1 MGRGGSGGRGF
12 AFNVECSSWGMV
24 PVREAD
30 FLLFFGSKG
39 FSVPKVAAQ
48 RRDVFS
54 FAEFWSL
61 GADDRCA
68 AVASAALRGDLEMLK
83 DICDSDDCSIGVE
96 EANLPDVL
104 EHWALREY
112 VELAFLR
119 ATTGSSRHRNLQS
132 VLLWL
137 EERESMGAFDFAF
150 GPMKEPELDGLR
162 RLTLTGKIFH
172 VFSFQDRKSQLPLID
187 GCYKGHQNMVSELLK
202 VGAPDE
208 ISPLFT
214 FRTVGIVHHPR
225 VASWPL
231 RALVEAR
238 VLSRTSLVVGQPKD
252 SVLQC
257 QRLLR
262 QWEHDFVLSVHH
274 SVSLFRPL
282 HSAIPAMVLL

>member
-1 MGRGGSGGRGF
+1 M
-12 AFNVECSSWGMV
+12 
-24 PVREAD
+24 
-30 FLLFFGSKG
+30 FFP
-39 FSVPKVAAQ
+39 FS
-48 RRDVFS
+48 
-54 FAEFWSL
+54 EFWSF

-83 DICDSDDCSIGVE
+83 DICDSSDGSIFISPGVGVE

-104 EHWALREY
+104 EHWTLREY
-112 VELAFLR
+112 VELALLR
-119 ATTGSSRHRNLQS
+119 AATGSSRRRNLQS

-137 EERESMGAFDFAF
+137 EGRESMGAFDFAF

-162 RLTLTGKIFH
+162 KVTLTGKIFH
-172 VFSFQDRKSQLPLID
+172 VLSLQDWKSQLRLID
-187 GCYKGHQNMVSELLK
+187 GCHKGHQNMVSELLK

-214 FRTVGIVHHPR
+214 FRTVGIAHHPR

-231 RALVEAR
+231 RALLVAR
-238 VLSRTSLVVGQPKD
+238 VLSGLVAGPQKERI
-252 SVLQC
+252 LQC

-262 QWEHDFVLSVHH
+262 QWEHAFVLSVHH

-282 HSAIPAMVLL
+282 QVAMVPL